1 MQKRVETR
9 PRIACVSAPTLFI
22 ALKRLYGNNC
32 KVRLF
37 EHDKRFARF
46 GSDFTFYDYKSPL
59 EIPRDLRESFDVVFA
74 DPPFLSEECL
84 TKTAVTVKFL
94 AKEKIVLC
102 TGAVMEELAGRLLG
116 ARLCQ
121 FEPRHSNNLANEF
134 RCYANFDLDKCID
147 DEK

>member
-1 MQKRVETR
+1 M
-9 PRIACVSAPTLFI
+9 SAPTLYI
-22 ALKRLYGNNC
+22 ALKKLYGQNC

-102 TGAVMEELAGRLLG
+102 TG
-116 ARLCQ
+116 
-121 FEPRHSNNLANEF
+121 
-134 RCYANFDLDKCID
+134 
-147 DEK
+147 

>member
-1 MQKRVETR
+1 M
-9 PRIACVSAPTLFI
+9 SAPTLYI

-102 TGAVMEELAGRLLG
+102 TGKCFHLYSTLFGEKDTIHQGTCKAGR
-116 ARLCQ
+116 
-121 FEPRHSNNLANEF
+121 
-134 RCYANFDLDKCID
+134 
-147 DEK
+147 

>member
-1 MQKRVETR
+1 M
-9 PRIACVSAPTLFI
+9 SAPTLYI

-102 TGAVMEELAGRLLG
+102 TGNFVVG
-116 ARLCQ
+116 AEACTG
-121 FEPRHSNNLANEF
+121 
-134 RCYANFDLDKCID
+134 
-147 DEK
+147 